1 MLRAVVPDPSSM
13 GQPISLAAAAAR
25 VWSRART
32 ALAPQSRYMTQS
44 PDKARTPFMSRSPF
58 KVGDPVVGDDPF
70 TGRCEGVVVNVKHH
84 SVGVKTA
91 HGVVFYDH
99 RQLRQLD

>member
-1 MLRAVVPDPSSM
+1 MVKTFVPDPASM
-13 GQPISLAAAAAR
+13 GQPISLATVAAR
-25 VWSRART
+25 AWDRART
-32 ALAPQSRYMTQS
+32 SLAPRPPY
-44 PDKARTPFMSRSPF
+44 RI
-58 KVGDPVVGDDPF
+58 GDAVVGDDPF
-70 TGRCEGVVVNVKHH
+70 NGRREGIVVVRQRN